1 MTPGQLE
8 KHQDFDM
15 YLDADGL
22 TRFNEVFR
30 TGGVRYA
37 LARPDGTLVEPA
49 LEEFERCRLDL
60 VDGGLRPSVALP
72 GMELSCLPVQVADH
86 TMAFL
91 LELREAGA
99 TAPLSTRDFALEL
112 VSRETRLRYELQS
125 TLEELI
131 SKYEELTVLY
141 DSAETVAT
149 IMNLD
154 EVSHR
159 ILIQAADILDVD
171 HASLMLLDDDGQ
183 YLEVKAARGTRSDLV
198 GKIRVAIG
206 EEISGYVAQEGKPVL
221 IEDLRTDP
229 QFSRV
234 SRQEDEARSL
244 ISVPLKVKD
253 RILGVL
259 NVNNKKSGEPF
270 DSGDLKLLMALAQLA
285 AISIENARTYQ
296 NAITD
301 RLTSLYNYGY
311 FREQLDHAMR
321 DSGKEGQPL
330 SLLMFD
336 IDHFKNFNDVNGH
349 ELANVALVGVASLCI
364 ENSRQKKDRVPDL
377 VARYGGEE
385 FMIILYGVG
394 KDEAYSIAERIRSR
408 VADARF
414 QGGEN
419 QPMGKVTISMG
430 VATYPEDAL
439 NGDDLIHAADQALY
453 RAKRSGRNNV
463 QRA

>member
-1 MTPGQLE
+1 MPGQVYDHYLE
-8 KHQDFDM
+8 
-15 YLDADGL
+15 ADSLGKL
-22 TRFNEVFR
+22 NEIGGP
-30 TGGVRYA
+30 GGVSYA
-37 LARPDGTLVEPA
+37 LARPDGSLVEPFP
-49 LEEFERCRLDL
+49 EEFAEATLEQTG
-60 VDGGLRPSVALP
+60 GGLQGSLAGFTVR
-72 GMELSCLPVQVADH
+72 CLPVEVADR
-86 TMAFL
+86 TLAYL
-91 LELREAGA
+91 VEVRSKEA
-99 TAPLSTRDFALEL
+99 TASDAMADLALEM

-125 TLEELI
+125 TLQELI

-154 EVSHR
+154 EVSQR
-159 ILIQAADILDVD
+159 ILVQAADILDVD
-171 HASLMLLDDDGQ
+171 HASLMLLDEEGK
-183 YLEVKAARGTRSDLV
+183 YLEVKAARGTRSDIV
-198 GKIRVAIG
+198 GKVRVGIG
-206 EEISGYVAQEGKPVL
+206 EGISGYVAQEGKPVL

-229 QFSRV
+229 HFSRV

-253 RILGVL
+253 RVLGVL
-259 NVNNKKSGEPF
+259 NVNNKRSGDPF
-270 DSGDLKLLMALAQLA
+270 SSGDLKLLMALAQLA

-311 FREQLDHAMR
+311 FREQLDNVL
-321 DSGKEGQPL
+321 EGSRKKGQTL

-349 ELANVALVGVASLCI
+349 EVANVALVGVSALAI

-385 FMIILYGVG
+385 FMIILHGVDKEG
-394 KDEAYSIAERIRSR
+394 AYTIAERVRSR
-408 VADARF
+408 VAETKF
-414 QGGEN
+414 EGGEN
-419 QPMGKVTISMG
+419 QPLGKVTISLG
-430 VATYPEDAL
+430 VATFPDDAE

-453 RAKRSGRNNV
+453 RAKRGGRNNV
-463 QRA
+463 QVA